1 MRLRGHSVF
10 NRYGGGF
17 RSSRS
22 LIFHST
28 LNLADELGLPAYEAR
43 VLVVIAV
50 SASLLGEAIHVEL
63 ADIGLHVLVL
73 EVDG

>member
-1 MRLRGHSVF
+1 
-10 NRYGGGF
+10 
-17 RSSRS
+17 
-22 LIFHST
+22 

-50 SASLLGEAIHVEL
+50 STSLLGEAIHVEL
-63 ADIGLHVLVL
+63 TDIGLHVLVL